1 MNVRPPE
8 PAPKNPETTPDINA
22 NKKKMKSAKNSN
34 LRFVV
39 TLFSK
44 YPEIS
49 PRNQVS
55 CLSSYFYGLNKMK
68 HSSMEHFEGNK
79 SKLFTIS

>member
-22 NKKKMKSAKNSN
+22 NKKIKKMKSAKNSKISN
-34 LRFVV
+34 LRLVV

-49 PRNQVS
+49 PETRFLAYPLTFTVS
-55 CLSSYFYGLNKMK
+55 IK
-68 HSSMEHFEGNK
+68 
-79 SKLFTIS
+79 